1 MTRFRSRHFTRIPLT
16 LAALFLVMALGL
28 AACGGGE
35 PPPPVAAPATV
46 APAPVPPAPAS
57 SAPAPAQPAAPAPA
71 VPAAP
76 VVALTPLPTI
86 AIPTPIS
93 APARTAVVV
102 PTPVPPRPLP
112 TLAVPTA
119 VLPPP
124 LPTPAAP
131 VELGDR
137 TLTVYSGRSQSL
149 VHPLLEAFGAQYG
162 IDIRVKYAGSASTAA
177 TLLEEGD
184 NTPAD
189 VVFLQDPGSL
199 GSLAAEGMLA
209 DLPQDVLDS
218 VDSRFRD
225 PDGRWIGTSGR
236 ARTII
241 YNTEAINPDSDL
253 PPSILDFTGEE
264 WRGRVGWAPQNG
276 SFQAFVTAL
285 RLQLGE
291 DVARSWLEAMRD
303 NDAQVFRNNVSI
315 VLAAANGEVDVGFV
329 NHYYLERFLAEHGL
343 GFGAR
348 NHYIGNG
355 DPGALVL
362 VAGAGILE
370 QSDNRPLAETFI
382 RFLLSEPAQTY
393 FASEIKEY
401 PVSAGVEP
409 QGDLPPIESLNPP
422 DVDLG
427 RISDLRGTLN
437 LLRDTGVLP

>member
-1 MTRFRSRHFTRIPLT
+1 M
-16 LAALFLVMALGL
+16 
-28 AACGGGE
+28 
-35 PPPPVAAPATV
+35 
-46 APAPVPPAPAS
+46 
-57 SAPAPAQPAAPAPA
+57 A
-71 VPAAP
+71 VPT
-76 VVALTPLPTI
+76 VVLPDPLPT
-86 AIPTPIS
+86 A
-93 APARTAVVV
+93 
-102 PTPVPPRPLP
+102 
-112 TLAVPTA
+112 AVPT
-119 VLPPP
+119 
-124 LPTPAAP
+124 
-131 VELGDR
+131 ELGDR

-149 VHPLLEAFGAQYG
+149 VHPLLETFGVYYG
-162 IDIRVKYAGSASTAA
+162 VDIRVKYAGSASTAA

-209 DLPQDVLDS
+209 GLPRDVLDS

-225 PDGRWIGTSGR
+225 PNGRWVGTSGR

-241 YNTEAINPDSDL
+241 YNTEAIDPASDL

-285 RLQLGE
+285 RMQLGE
-291 DVARSWLEAMRD
+291 DAARSWLEDMRD

-329 NHYYLERFLAEHGL
+329 NHYYLERFLAEHGP

-370 QSDNRPLAETFI
+370 PSDNRLIAETFI
-382 RFLLSEPAQTY
+382 RFLLSEPAQSY
-393 FASEIKEY
+393 FATEIKEY